1 MFPAGHKGG
10 GRPLGVKNKLSRA
23 FVEALAKDFEEFGER
38 AIRQARVTKPE
49 KYLQIIANLV
59 PREFFF
65 QHGTVTELSDTELDK
80 MIELLRQRVVE
91 EQQRITAESPLM
103 LTVEKVPDA
112 VER

>member
-1 MFPAGHKGG
+1 MTFAPGHKSG

-59 PREFFF
+59 PREFLF
-65 QHGTVTELSDTELDK
+65 HHNTVAELTDEELDK
-80 MIELLRQRVVE
+80 MIYALRDRVREERIAVE
-91 EQQRITAESPLM
+91 TPLM
-103 LTVEKVPDA
+103 LTVEKVKEN
-112 VER
+112 VG